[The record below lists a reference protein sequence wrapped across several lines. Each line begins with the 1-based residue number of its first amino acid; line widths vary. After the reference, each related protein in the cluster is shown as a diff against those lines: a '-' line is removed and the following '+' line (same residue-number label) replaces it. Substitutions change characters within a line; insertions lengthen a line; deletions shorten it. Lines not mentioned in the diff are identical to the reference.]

1 MRLGY
6 AFADLVGATQVLFF
20 IFTLVMF
27 YEQLTSILEDVT
39 TIESFK
45 GTVRA
50 DLSAYY
56 LTHC

>member
-1 MRLGY
+1 LGI
-6 AFADLVGATQVLFF
+6 AFAYLVGSTQVLFF

-50 DLSAYY
+50 DL
-56 LTHC
+56 